1 MLIAALLIVAAGV
14 CTLQV
19 YALVVQGRMRDACKL
34 LENHSERRNKKGR
47 DVSSSSFYLRNV
59 KHFCSV

>member
-1 MLIAALLIVAAGV
+1 MLTVAAGV
-14 CTLQV
+14 CMLQV

-47 DVSSSSFYLRNV
+47 DVSSSSASFRNV
-59 KHFCSV
+59 KQLCSV